1 MNENVLISGGTGLVG
16 KAIIQNLEA
25 AGYQVAVLSRNQ
37 GLKDLKSFY
46 WDYENG
52 KLEEAAIDFADII
65 IHLAGENISN
75 KRWSKHQKEKII
87 DSRVK
92 TTDLL
97 FNALQKKPKKLK
109 AFISAS
115 AIGYYGSYTSE
126 KIFQEEDGAGDDFL
140 AETVRQWEASVQQI
154 AQLNIP
160 TAILRLGVVMSD
172 KGGALTKMLKPV
184 EMGFGASLGS
194 GKQWVPWIE
203 LNDLARLF
211 YFVLH
216 HKLMN
221 QTPSKAL
228 IYNAVSP
235 NYISNAQLMKS
246 LAKAKRKPFFMP
258 AVPAFMLKLIFGEM
272 STILLEGSRV
282 SSERILGEGFEFNTT
297 EIAELITKKDTQ
309 A

>member
-16 KAIIQNLEA
+16 KAIIQHLEE

-37 GLKDLKSFY
+37 GLKDIKSFY

-52 KLEEAAIDFADII
+52 KLEESAIDFADII
-65 IHLAGENISN
+65 IHLAGENISD

-97 FNALQKKPKKLK
+97 FNALQKKRKKLQ

-126 KIFQEEDGAGDDFL
+126 KIFLEEDGAGDDFL
-140 AETVRQWEASVQQI
+140 AETVNQWEASVQQI
-154 AQLNIP
+154 TELNIP

-184 EMGFGASLGS
+184 EMGFGAALGT

-211 YFVLH
+211 SFVLQ

-221 QTPSKAL
+221 QTPQKVL

-235 NYISNAQLMKS
+235 NYISNTQLMKS
-246 LAKAKRKPFFMP
+246 LAKAKKKPFFMP
-258 AVPAFMLKLIFGEM
+258 AVPTFIFKIIFGEM

-282 SSERILGEGFEFNTT
+282 SSEKILEEGFEFNTT
-297 EIAELITKKDTQ
+297 DIAEVITK
-309 A
+309 